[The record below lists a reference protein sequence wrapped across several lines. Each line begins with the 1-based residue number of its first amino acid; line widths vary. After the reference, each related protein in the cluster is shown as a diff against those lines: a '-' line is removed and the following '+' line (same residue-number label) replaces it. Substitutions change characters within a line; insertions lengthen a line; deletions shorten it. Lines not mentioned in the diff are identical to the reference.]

1 MDQNFEFD
9 IDLSDLQIPDINQI
23 REFNELLQ
31 KLNRDAARLEDLP
44 DEVVLPERGLHN
56 EQWLAVPTADIPGA
70 MWDAD
75 NECLTPGQG
84 EVNFVYCSGENIQK
98 IEKSYT
104 VPVNNMCSEVIPA
117 MSSAA
122 CGESMITT
130 GTETLTF
137 DNECTEVCIT
147 GTITGAGS
155 VTITSGANSV
165 ELMEGDDIDECLTLD
180 GDVDVTSTNA
190 IFELTLQ
197 GQSESPNFVFAL
209 QDTACCQWWILTCGG
224 GGGTTEDITC
234 SLLHSIHDVPNTP
247 TNPPIN
253 YVPVYGSD
261 GACSIVEVVE
271 CGRDATPPCTGCT
284 GNTPTFYLLGVNGVS
299 LSNSNP
305 APVNSFD
312 IQPGSEKLF
321 SRQSRCGFTGTIEY
335 FLPGDDPVS
344 DTPVQLTVSMMW
356 DSNNDEWLMTA
367 VAPGGVSLDFA
378 AIPGPVDCLAS
389 RCFSY
394 LGVGNDIDG
403 YDFTGASFCIE
414 PRETVI

>member
-1 MDQNFEFD
+1 MTINIT
-9 IDLSDLQIPDINQI
+9 IDLDDFEIPNLEQVKNLKELVDQINQNYARRSDI
-23 REFNELLQ
+23 KNRPNEQ
-31 KLNRDAARLEDLP
+31 FIDI
-44 DEVVLPERGLHN
+44 HN
-56 EQWLAVPTADIPGA
+56 ENWVARPLADIPA
-70 MWDAD
+70 ATWDAEE
-75 NECLTPGQG
+75 ECMTPGEG
-84 EVNFVYCSGENIQK
+84 EVQLMRCDGDVRKDHSAT
-98 IEKSYT
+98 EK
-104 VPVNNMCSEVIPA
+104 VRNLCSEVIPA
-117 MSSAA
+117 STLAA
-122 CGESMITT
+122 CGDPVEVTATQTVM
-130 GTETLTF
+130 L
-137 DNECTEVCIT
+137 DAECDQVCIT
-147 GTITGAGS
+147 GTVMGNGS
-155 VTITSGANSV
+155 VTVESGANSV
-165 ELMEGDDIDECLTLD
+165 DLMEGDANVCIDLD

-190 IFELTLQ
+190 TFSLTLQ
-197 GQSESPNFVFAL
+197 GQSEIPNFVIIL
-209 QDTACCQWWILTCGG
+209 QDTQCCEWWVIPCGG

-253 YVPVYGSD
+253 YMPVYGSD
-261 GACSIVEVVE
+261 GSCSIVEVVE
-271 CGRDATPPCTGCT
+271 CGRDATPPCVGCT

-356 DSNNDEWLMTA
+356 DANNDEWIMTA
-367 VAPGGVSLDFA
+367 VAPGGVSLDLA